1 MKKIVI
7 AGLCLTT
14 VILSACSS
22 QQLAEES
29 NNKTEN
35 QSYSVEAQLK
45 EQQISESVSDTAD
58 ENEHEQTI
66 NKQTPAEYRIEN
78 FPIINQMP
86 ELPTGCE
93 ITALTMALNY
103 YGYEIDKVTMATQY
117 LPTASANLHY
127 GSDGLLYGS
136 NLNEYFVGDPTTEL
150 GYICGT
156 GAIVTAAD
164 SYLAEVGSTLRS
176 EDITG
181 TEPEQLYQLV
191 SENIPVVVWVTIEMA
206 DRQAAQ
212 GWYTEQG
219 EYVDWSMNDHGAVLI
234 GYSEDTVIIAD
245 PISGLMEYDKEQF
258 ENVYESRGRQSVI
271 LN

>member
-1 MKKIVI
+1 MNMKKTVI

-14 VILSACSS
+14 VILSACASEQAIKQAES
-22 QQLAEES
+22 Q
-29 NNKTEN
+29 TEN
-35 QSYSVEAQLK
+35 QKCSAGLQLK
-45 EQQISESVSDTAD
+45 EQQISEPVPDTED
-58 ENEHEQTI
+58 EIRLEQTI
-66 NKQTPAEYRIEN
+66 KIQAPAEYRIEN

-93 ITALTMALNY
+93 ITALTMAVNY
-103 YGYEIDKVTMATQY
+103 YGYEADKVTMAAQY

-136 NLNEYFVGDPTTEL
+136 DLNEYFVGDPTTEL

-164 SYLAEVGSTLRS
+164 SYLAEAGSELRA

-191 SENIPVVVWVTIEMA
+191 SENVPVVVWITIGMA

-219 EYVDWSMNDHGAVLI
+219 EYVD
-234 GYSEDTVIIAD
+234 
-245 PISGLMEYDKEQF
+245 
-258 ENVYESRGRQSVI
+258 
-271 LN
+271 